1 MKAKKRPN
9 NYATLKRKIF
19 LRVLIAGVIAAITV
33 FALREISY
41 GRMADWLVETFVRIF
56 HINWEAAWMVYQSG
70 IRRYFVPLIAA
81 TIIVLI
87 VIGFRLIINALTSYL
102 DEIAAGIDSLTDDGD
117 AALSLSPELGYMENR
132 LRNLQQNLERR
143 QQRSRQ
149 SEQRKNDLVIY
160 SAHDIRTPLTS
171 ALGYLILLDGNP
183 ELPAEDR
190 QKYTGIAL
198 AKTRELDSMINE
210 LFEITRYNL
219 HDISLE
225 TAPVDLYSLLL
236 QMREEHYPQ
245 LHAGNKRLLLDMD
258 ESITVHGDGEKLA
271 RAFHNLLRNAIA
283 YSKPD
288 SSITVTA
295 QQSADEV
302 VICFQNRCD
311 PVPREKLDHLF
322 DPFFRMDAG
331 RTADTAGAGLGLA
344 ITKEILELHGGTI
357 RAENTEHGIRF
368 ILTLPS
374 LKKS

>member
-1 MKAKKRPN
+1 MKAKKRQN
-9 NYATLKRKIF
+9 NYAALKRKIF
-19 LRVLIAGVIAAITV
+19 LRVLVAAVIAVITV
-33 FALREISY
+33 FVLRHIAY
-41 GRMADWLVETFVRIF
+41 GRMGDWIVNTFTRLF
-56 HINWEAAWMVYQSG
+56 HIDWEAAWMVYQFS
-70 IRRYFVPLIAA
+70 IRRYFEPLLAV
-81 TIIVLI
+81 TIIGLI
-87 VIGFRLIINALTSYL
+87 VIGFRLIINALTAYL
-102 DEIAAGIDSLTDDGD
+102 DEIAAGIDHLTEGGE
-117 AALSLSPELGYMENR
+117 AELRLSPELGFVENR
-132 LRNLQQNLERR
+132 LRNLQQTLERR

-245 LHAGNKRLLLDMD
+245 LHTGNKQLLLDMD
-258 ESITVHGDGEKLA
+258 ESITVHGDAEKLA

-283 YSKPD
+283 YSRPD

-295 QQSADEV
+295 QQSDDEV
-302 VICFQNRCD
+302 VICFQNQCD

-357 RAENTEHGIRF
+357 CAENTELGIRF
-368 ILTLPS
+368 LLTLPR
-374 LKKS
+374 KH